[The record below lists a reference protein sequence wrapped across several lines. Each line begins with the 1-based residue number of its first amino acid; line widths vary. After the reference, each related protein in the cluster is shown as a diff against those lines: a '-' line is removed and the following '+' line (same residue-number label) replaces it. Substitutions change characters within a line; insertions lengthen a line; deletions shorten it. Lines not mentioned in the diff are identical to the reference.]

1 MAVESESTAPAIRS
15 REILDRV
22 RAVFSEKGF
31 DGASMQDLAR
41 AASMSA
47 GNFYRYFPSKSA
59 IVEALVQRSLE
70 DAEQDFERIRSSAD
84 PRNAVRETI
93 RNRIHN
99 DHCDQGP
106 IWAEIQA
113 AAFRR
118 PEIAVLLER
127 MESHI
132 CRNVVEL
139 FAQIR
144 GVPIAVAHELYWP
157 QARLIM
163 LLVDGLMIM
172 HLGNASPADHARRE
186 KVVELVIDLIEKTVD
201 QLPDVSQGPAHSR
214 KTG

>member
-1 MAVESESTAPAIRS
+1 MAVESEHTAPAIRS

-47 GNFYRYFPSKSA
+47 GNFYRYFPSKAA

-70 DAEQDFERIRSSAD
+70 DAEMDFDRIRQSGD
-84 PRNAVRETI
+84 PRKAVGETI
-93 RNRIHN
+93 RARIFGEA
-99 DHCDQGP
+99 CDQGP

-118 PEIAVLLER
+118 PEIAALLER
-127 MESHI
+127 METQI
-132 CRNVVEL
+132 CRNIVNL

-144 GVPIAVAHELYWP
+144 GVSFGEAERHYWSH
-157 QARLIM
+157 ARLVL
-163 LLVDGLMIM
+163 LLVDGLMVM
-172 HLGNASPADHARRE
+172 HTGKPSVAEQDRRE
-186 KVVELVIDLIEKTVD
+186 KVVSLVIDLIEKTVD
-201 QLPDVSQGPAHSR
+201 QLPDVSQGPALSR